1 MTETWN
7 DRKKA
12 LEEDYFR
19 KKEQEA
25 IEKLRAKRA
34 SAEGVAAAPR
44 CPKCDGALMEISY
57 DEVEIDRCTKCG
69 GVWLDPGELER
80 LTKQEE
86 SGGFIGRLFKSLSGE
101 K

>member
-1 MTETWN
+1 MTEAWN

-34 SAEGVAAAPR
+34 AAEGGSAVPK

-57 DEVEIDRCTKCG
+57 DEVEIDRCTQCG

-80 LTKQEE
+80 LTRQTD

-101 K
+101 R